1 MNYIP
6 LGGGVTTDDATATAS
21 QILSGYTAYVKGKK
35 VSGSMID
42 RRSVGKNGGIGMS
55 QSYPDVPL
63 FIGSFPQTVQ
73 ALDGNEYAVISTPE
87 GCYNG
92 LGSSYVGVKTDDIN
106 LVAGNI
112 KKGASIFGV
121 SGTFTSDANAGAG
134 DILSG
139 KTAYVNGSKVTGSIP
154 IQGSVKNITT
164 DTSNQSNGCFRVSG
178 NNIQIIPGIGYWKN
192 WSFRTACLQI
202 NNKVLSPV
210 IGLTANKIIS
220 GYTIFGISGT
230 GSSSS
235 GAFLYMGI
243 PSSPLTVNGYI
254 FGSNASISNGIV
266 TIKKTDMYRIVLTG
280 YNEKNYAAYLKVN
293 NVNRL
298 TINSLTSGSMVH
310 DNLTLNAGDKVTIA
324 VSGGNNFMVCG
335 FINS

>member
-6 LGGGVTTDDATATAS
+6 LGGGVITDDATATAS

-35 VSGSMID
+35 ITGNIASQGAQTITPGTSDKTIASGKYLS
-42 RRSVGKNGGIGMS
+42 GT
-55 QSYPDVPL
+55 
-63 FIGSFPQTVQ
+63 QTIKG
-73 ALDGNEYAVISTPE
+73 DG
-87 GCYNG
+87 
-92 LGSSYVGVKTDDIN
+92 N

-112 KKGASIFGV
+112 KSGTSIFGV

-192 WSFRTACLQI
+192 WSFTTACLQI

-280 YNEKNYAAYLKVN
+280 YNEKKYAAYLKVN